1 MPEQQ
6 QKSTRERIQELTD
19 GIDRGIREMFG
30 SGRYKEFLTVMS
42 RFNRY
47 SLNNSML
54 IFMQKPDAVRV
65 ASYDNWKN
73 KYGRG
78 VVRGEKGITIIAPAP
93 APYRKVVDTPKLDP
107 KTCRPVVG
115 TDGKAVTV
123 QREVTVPAYKPT
135 VVFDQSQTE
144 GRLFPEAEPYS
155 YGLLLDA
162 LRRSPFASTEIA
174 GNGLSEVQMVSDC
187 IHGMAQ
193 NALSIKGRAE
203 KDELTRQIEVES
215 VAYAVCQYYGIET
228 DEASFERV
236 AAWAE
241 GKELPELRASLG
253 EINRAS
259 SRLIGSIERDI
270 RELKAEREALLATE
284 GYYLHIQQSDE
295 GWDYTLYGKDS
306 LKLLDGGRLDAPE
319 LRLSEAAQ
327 QLCEDMGISGPMEA
341 LPLSL
346 TELLKEEKAEAR
358 PSVLSKLSEMQ
369 NRPAAKSTARVSAER
384 EL

>member
-6 QKSTRERIQELTD
+6 KSTKERIQELTD

-30 SGRYKEFLTVMS
+30 SGRYKEFLTVLS

-47 SLNNSML
+47 SLNNTML

-93 APYRKVVDTPKLDP
+93 YRKVVDTPKLDP
-107 KTCRPVVG
+107 KTGRPVVG
-115 TDGKAVTV
+115 TAGKVVTV

-369 NRPAAKSTARVSAER
+369 NRPTAKSTARVSAER

>member
-1 MPEQQ
+1 MPEQ

-47 SLNNSML
+47 SLNNTML

-93 APYRKVVDTPKLDP
+93 YRKVVDTPKLDP
-107 KTCRPVVG
+107 KTGRPVVG
-115 TDGKAVTV
+115 TDGKAVTI

-193 NALSIKGRAE
+193 NTLSIKGRAE
-203 KDELTRQIEVES
+203 KNELTKQIEAES
-215 VAYAVCQYYGIET
+215 VAYTVCQYYGIET

-241 GKELPELRASLG
+241 VKELPELRASLG

-327 QLCEDMGISGPMEA
+327 QLCEDMGITGPMKP

-346 TELLKEEKAEAR
+346 AELLKEEKAEAR
-358 PSVLSKLSEMQ
+358 PSVLSKLSELQ
-369 NRPAAKSTARVSAER
+369 DRSAAKSTARMSAER

>member
-6 QKSTRERIQELTD
+6 KSTKERIQELTD

-93 APYRKVVDTPKLDP
+93 YRKVVDTPKLDP
-107 KTCRPVVG
+107 KTGRPVVG

-193 NALSIKGRAE
+193 NALSIKGHVE

-306 LKLLDGGRLDAPE
+306 LKLLDGGRLDAPG

-369 NRPAAKSTARVSAER
+369 NRPTAKSTARVSAER

>member
-6 QKSTRERIQELTD
+6 KNTKEHIQELTD

-47 SLNNSML
+47 SLNNTML

-93 APYRKVVDTPKLDP
+93 YRKVVDTPKLDP
-107 KTCRPVVG
+107 KTGRPVVG
-115 TDGKAVTV
+115 TDGKAVTA

-162 LRRSPFASTEIA
+162 LRRSPFASAETA

-253 EINRAS
+253 GINRAS

-369 NRPAAKSTARVSAER
+369 NRPTAKSTARVSAER

>member
-6 QKSTRERIQELTD
+6 KSTKERIQELTD

-47 SLNNSML
+47 NLNNTML

-93 APYRKVVDTPKLDP
+93 YRKVVDTPKIEP
-107 KTCRPVVG
+107 KTGRPVVG
-115 TDGKAVTV
+115 TAGKAVTV

-369 NRPAAKSTARVSAER
+369 NRPTAKSTARVSAER

>member
-1 MPEQQ
+1 MKNIRNFCIIAHIDHG
-6 QKSTRERIQELTD
+6 KSTLA
-19 GIDRGIREMFG
+19 DRLLEKTNTLNQREMQ
-30 SGRYKEFLTVMS
+30 SQVLDDMDLES
-42 RFNRY
+42 
-47 SLNNSML
+47 
-54 IFMQKPDAVRV
+54 
-65 ASYDNWKN
+65 
-73 KYGRG
+73 
-78 VVRGEKGITIIAPAP
+78 EKGITIIAP

-107 KTCRPVVG
+107 KTGRPVVG
-115 TDGKAVTV
+115 TDGKAVTI

-187 IHGMAQ
+187 IHGMEQ

-327 QLCEDMGISGPMEA
+327 QLCEDMGITGPMEA

-369 NRPAAKSTARVSAER
+369 NRPTAKSTARVSAER

>member
-6 QKSTRERIQELTD
+6 KNTKEHIQELTD

-47 SLNNSML
+47 SLNNTML

-93 APYRKVVDTPKLDP
+93 YRKVVDTPKLDP
-107 KTCRPVVG
+107 KTGRPVVG

-162 LRRSPFASTEIA
+162 LRRSPFASAETA

-253 EINRAS
+253 GINRAS

-284 GYYLHIQQSDE
+284 GYYLHIQHSDE

-319 LRLSEAAQ
+319 LRLS
-327 QLCEDMGISGPMEA
+327 EDMGISGPMEA

-369 NRPAAKSTARVSAER
+369 NRPTAKSTARVSAER

>member
-1 MPEQQ
+1 MPEQ

-47 SLNNSML
+47 SLNNTML

-93 APYRKVVDTPKLDP
+93 YRKVVDTPKLDP
-107 KTCRPVVG
+107 KTGRPVVG
-115 TDGKAVTV
+115 TDGKAVTI

-187 IHGMAQ
+187 IHGMEQ

-327 QLCEDMGISGPMEA
+327 QLCEDMGITGPMEP

-346 TELLKEEKAEAR
+346 AELLKEEKAEAR
-358 PSVLSKLSEMQ
+358 PSVLSKLSELQ
-369 NRPAAKSTARVSAER
+369 DRSAAKSTARVSAER

>member
-6 QKSTRERIQELTD
+6 KSTKERIQELTD

-47 SLNNSML
+47 SLNNTML

-93 APYRKVVDTPKLDP
+93 YRKVVDTPKIEP
-107 KTCRPVVG
+107 KTGRPVVG
-115 TDGKAVTV
+115 TDGKAVTM

-369 NRPAAKSTARVSAER
+369 NRPTAKSTARVSAER

>member
-1 MPEQQ
+1 MPEQ

-47 SLNNSML
+47 SLNNTML

-93 APYRKVVDTPKLDP
+93 YRKVVDTPKLDP
-107 KTCRPVVG
+107 KTGRPVVG
-115 TDGKAVTV
+115 TDGKAVTI

-193 NALSIKGRAE
+193 NTLSIKGRAE
-203 KDELTRQIEVES
+203 KNELTKQIEAES
-215 VAYAVCQYYGIET
+215 VAYTVCQYYGIET

-241 GKELPELRASLG
+241 VKELPELRASLG

-327 QLCEDMGISGPMEA
+327 QLCEDMGITGPMKP

-346 TELLKEEKAEAR
+346 AELLKEEKAEAR
-358 PSVLSKLSEMQ
+358 PSVLSKLSELQ
-369 NRPAAKSTARVSAER
+369 DRSAAKSTARMS
-384 EL
+384 

>member
-19 GIDRGIREMFG
+19 GIDRVIREMFG

-93 APYRKVVDTPKLDP
+93 YRKVVDTPKLDP
-107 KTCRPVVG
+107 KTGRPVVG
-115 TDGKAVTV
+115 TAGKAVTV

-341 LPLSL
+341 LPLFL

-369 NRPAAKSTARVSAER
+369 NRPTAKSTARVSAER

>member
-6 QKSTRERIQELTD
+6 KNTKEHIQELTD

-47 SLNNSML
+47 SLNNTML

-93 APYRKVVDTPKLDP
+93 YRKVVDTPKLDP
-107 KTCRPVVG
+107 KTGRPVVG

-369 NRPAAKSTARVSAER
+369 NRPTAKSTARVSAER

>member
-1 MPEQQ
+1 MPEQ

-47 SLNNSML
+47 SLNNTML
-54 IFMQKPDAVRV
+54 IFMQRPDAVRV
-65 ASYDNWKN
+65 ASYDNWRN

-93 APYRKVVDTPKLDP
+93 YRKVVDTPKLDP
-107 KTCRPVVG
+107 KTGRPVVG

-162 LRRSPFASTEIA
+162 LRRSPFASAETA

-253 EINRAS
+253 GINRAS

-369 NRPAAKSTARVSAER
+369 NRPTAKSTARVSAER

>member
-19 GIDRGIREMFG
+19 GIDRVIREMFG

-78 VVRGEKGITIIAPAP
+78 VVRGEKGITIIAL

-107 KTCRPVVG
+107 KTGRPVVG
-115 TDGKAVTV
+115 TAGKAVTV

-369 NRPAAKSTARVSAER
+369 NRPTAKSTARVSAER

>member
-6 QKSTRERIQELTD
+6 KNTKEHIQELTD

-47 SLNNSML
+47 SLNNTML

-93 APYRKVVDTPKLDP
+93 YRKVVDTPKLDP
-107 KTCRPVVG
+107 KTGRPVVG
-115 TDGKAVTV
+115 TYGKAVTV

-162 LRRSPFASTEIA
+162 LRRSPFASAETA

-215 VAYAVCQYYGIET
+215 VAYDVCQYYGIET

-253 EINRAS
+253 GINRAS

-369 NRPAAKSTARVSAER
+369 NRPTAKSTARVSAER

>member
-19 GIDRGIREMFG
+19 GIDRVIREMFG

-93 APYRKVVDTPKLDP
+93 YRKVVDTPKLDP
-107 KTCRPVVG
+107 KTGRPVVG
-115 TDGKAVTV
+115 TAGKAVTV

>member
-6 QKSTRERIQELTD
+6 KSTKGRIQELTD

-93 APYRKVVDTPKLDP
+93 YRKVVDTPKLDP
-107 KTCRPVVG
+107 KTGRPVVG

-193 NALSIKGRAE
+193 NALSIKGHVE

-319 LRLSEAAQ
+319 QRLSEAAQ

-369 NRPAAKSTARVSAER
+369 NRPTAKSTARVSAER

>member
-1 MPEQQ
+1 M
-6 QKSTRERIQELTD
+6 TD

-47 SLNNSML
+47 SLNNSIL

-93 APYRKVVDTPKLDP
+93 YRKVVDTPKLDP
-107 KTCRPVVG
+107 KTGRPVVG

-369 NRPAAKSTARVSAER
+369 NRPTAKSTARVSAER

>member
-6 QKSTRERIQELTD
+6 KSTKERIQELTD

-30 SGRYKEFLTVMS
+30 SGRYKEFLTVLS

-47 SLNNSML
+47 SLNNTML

-93 APYRKVVDTPKLDP
+93 YRKVVDTPKIDP
-107 KTCRPVVG
+107 KTGRPVVG

-241 GKELPELRASLG
+241 GKELPELRTSLG

-369 NRPAAKSTARVSAER
+369 NRPTAKSTARVSAER

>member
-1 MPEQQ
+1 MPEQ

-47 SLNNSML
+47 SLNNTML

-65 ASYDNWKN
+65 ASYDKWKN

-93 APYRKVVDTPKLDP
+93 YRKVVDTPKLDP
-107 KTCRPVVG
+107 KTGRPVVG
-115 TDGKAVTV
+115 TDGKAVTI

-187 IHGMAQ
+187 IHGMEQ

-327 QLCEDMGISGPMEA
+327 QLCEDMGITGPMEP

-346 TELLKEEKAEAR
+346 AELLKEEKAEAR
-358 PSVLSKLSEMQ
+358 PSVLSKLSELQ
-369 NRPAAKSTARVSAER
+369 DRSAAKSTARVSAER

>member
-6 QKSTRERIQELTD
+6 KNTKEHIQELTD

-47 SLNNSML
+47 SLNNTMP

-93 APYRKVVDTPKLDP
+93 YRKVVDTPKLDP
-107 KTCRPVVG
+107 KTGRPVVG

-162 LRRSPFASTEIA
+162 LRRSPFASAETA

-253 EINRAS
+253 GINRAS

-369 NRPAAKSTARVSAER
+369 NRPTAKSTARVSAER

>member
-1 MPEQQ
+1 MPEQ

-47 SLNNSML
+47 SLNNTML

-93 APYRKVVDTPKLDP
+93 YRKVVDTPKLDP
-107 KTCRPVVG
+107 KTGRPVVG

-187 IHGMAQ
+187 IHGMEQ

-327 QLCEDMGISGPMEA
+327 QLCEDMGITGPMEP

-346 TELLKEEKAEAR
+346 AELLKEEKAEAR
-358 PSVLSKLSEMQ
+358 PSVLSKLSELQ
-369 NRPAAKSTARVSAER
+369 DRSAAKSTARVSAER

>member
-6 QKSTRERIQELTD
+6 KNTKEHKKNTKEHIQELTD

-47 SLNNSML
+47 SLNNTML

-93 APYRKVVDTPKLDP
+93 YRKVVDTPKLDP
-107 KTCRPVVG
+107 KTGRPVVG

-162 LRRSPFASTEIA
+162 LRRSPFASAETA
-174 GNGLSEVQMVSDC
+174 SNGLSEVQMVSDC

-215 VAYAVCQYYGIET
+215 VAYAVCQFYGIET
-228 DEASFERV
+228 EEA
-236 AAWAE
+236 
-241 GKELPELRASLG
+241 
-253 EINRAS
+253 AS
-259 SRLIGSIERDI
+259 SASPHGPRERNC
-270 RELKAEREALLATE
+270 
-284 GYYLHIQQSDE
+284 
-295 GWDYTLYGKDS
+295 
-306 LKLLDGGRLDAPE
+306 PN
-319 LRLSEAAQ
+319 
-327 QLCEDMGISGPMEA
+327 SGPAME
-341 LPLSL
+341 
-346 TELLKEEKAEAR
+346 R
-358 PSVLSKLSEMQ
+358 
-369 NRPAAKSTARVSAER
+369 
-384 EL
+384 

>member
-93 APYRKVVDTPKLDP
+93 YRKVVDTPKLDP
-107 KTCRPVVG
+107 KTGRPVDG

-369 NRPAAKSTARVSAER
+369 NRPTAKSTARVSAER